1 MFDVFQEWYDN
12 RHDYAR
18 DWKKKHPNGK
28 VLGVFCTY
36 APEEL
41 LYAADI
47 LPVRVLGSHEPQS
60 VTEPHIFGMYCPFC
74 RDCLAQGLQGR
85 YSYLDGILESQSC
98 LHLRQAFTSW
108 KLHIPTG
115 FAYYLPMPHG
125 VQSRRTYEYL
135 AGELKTLKEAL
146 EKWIGRT
153 ITDADLDRGIE
164 IVNTNR
170 RLMREIYESRK
181 LDMPPL
187 SGLEALYMVTSSQM
201 VDKREHNVKLQE
213 ALAGLAERTRA
224 TGACYRLMT
233 LGSENDDVE
242 FVRMVEG
249 LKATIVIDEH
259 CTGSRYFW
267 NEVETGNGHHG
278 DRLAAIAARYIDRP
292 ACPAKDWPEHTR
304 IDHIVNLARDWKVA
318 GVLLMQQKFCDPH
331 EFDMPIIA
339 RELKKAGIPAYFLEL
354 DATLAVGQFKIRVEA
369 FLEMLGADD
378 LF

>member
-18 DWKKKHPNGK
+18 DWKKKHPEGK
-28 VLGVFCTY
+28 VLGFFCTY

-85 YSYLDGILESQSC
+85 YDYLDGIIESQSC

-108 KLHIPTG
+108 KLHIPTD

-125 VQSRRTYEYL
+125 VQSPRTYDYL
-135 AGELKTLKEAL
+135 AGELNTLKEAL
-146 EKWIGRT
+146 EKWIGRK
-153 ITDADLDRGIE
+153 ITDSDLDRGID

-170 RLMREIYESRK
+170 RLMRKIYEQRK

-201 VDKREHNVKLQE
+201 VDKREHNAMLEE
-213 ALAGLAERTRA
+213 ALKRLPERTR
-224 TGACYRLMT
+224 GVNGRYRLMT

-242 FVRMVEG
+242 FVRMVES
-249 LKATIVIDEH
+249 LNATVVIDEH
-259 CTGSRYFW
+259 CTGTRYFW
-267 NEVETGNGHHG
+267 NEVEPGK
-278 DRLAAIAARYIDRP
+278 DRLRAIAARYIDRP
-292 ACPAKDWPEHTR
+292 ACPSKDWPIHTR
-304 IDHIVNLARDWKVA
+304 IPHIVNLAKEWNVA

-331 EFDMPIIA
+331 EFDIPIIGQ
-339 RELKKAGIPAYFLEL
+339 ELKKAGIPTYFLEL